1 MQHAQIEQLSALERR
16 INLAVELR
24 AIESEVAGRL
34 QQIARTTRIDGF
46 RNGKVPMSLVAKK
59 YGGEVHQEVLGAAVE
74 RAFASAVQTHQL
86 KVAGMPRIEP
96 KADAA
101 NQELFEFYA
110 VFEVYPVITL
120 GDLGS
125 TEISRPLVEVGDA
138 QVDKTIDVLLKQR
151 VQYDSIDRAAQQ
163 GDLVTVNYVGKTD
176 GEIFAGGEAQG
187 FRVVLG
193 EGRTLPEFE
202 AALLD
207 VKAGDSKQF
216 DVTFPA
222 DYQAASLAGKTAQ
235 FEVEVTD
242 VAAPKLPQVDAE
254 FARSLGM
261 EDGDVTKMRAE
272 IKANLERE
280 VKNRI
285 QAQIKDQV
293 MQALL
298 TTTAVEPPK
307 ALVQNEMQ
315 RLMDQARS
323 DMQERGMDIAKVP
336 MPTELFEQR
345 AQKRVALGL
354 ILAEIVQTKQLTAQQ
369 EAVSVMIE
377 DLAQSYEDPQ
387 DVINWYRK
395 TPEKMQEITSLV
407 LEDNVVNWVLSQ
419 AKVSDK
425 PLAFDEL
432 MGKA

>member
-16 INLAVELR
+16 INLTVELR
-24 AIESEVAGRL
+24 SIESEVAGRL
-34 QQIARTTRIDGF
+34 QQIARTARIDGF

-74 RAFASAVQTHQL
+74 RAFASAMQTHQL

-96 KADAA
+96 KTDAA
-101 NQELFEFYA
+101 NQGLFEFYA
-110 VFEVYPVITL
+110 VFEVYPQITL
-120 GDLGS
+120 GDLGN
-125 TEISRPLVEVGDA
+125 TEINRPRVEVSDA

-207 VKAGDSKQF
+207 VKAGDNKQF

-222 DYQAASLAGKTAQ
+222 DYQAAALAGKTAQ

-254 FARSLGM
+254 FARSLGI

-298 TTTAVEPPK
+298 TSTAVEPPK
-307 ALVQNEMQ
+307 TLVQNETQ
-315 RLMDQARS
+315 RLMEQARS

-345 AQKRVALGL
+345 AHKRVALGL

-369 EAVSVMIE
+369 EAVTAMIE
-377 DLAQSYEDPQ
+377 ELAQSYEDPQ
-387 DVINWYRK
+387 DVISWYRK

>member
-24 AIESEVAGRL
+24 TIESEVASRL
-34 QQIARTTRIDGF
+34 RQIARTARIDGF

-59 YGGEVHQEVLGAAVE
+59 YGGEVHQEVLGTAVE
-74 RAFASAVQTHQL
+74 RAFASAVQAHQL
-86 KVAGMPRIEP
+86 NVAGMPRIEP

-110 VFEVYPVITL
+110 VFEVYPHITL
-120 GDLGS
+120 GDLS
-125 TEISRPLVEVGDA
+125 NAEIDRPSVEVGDA
-138 QVDKTIDVLLKQR
+138 QVDKTIEVLVKQR
-151 VQYDSIDRAAQQ
+151 VQYDSIDRAARQ
-163 GDLVTVNYVGKTD
+163 GDLVTVNYTGKTD
-176 GEIFAGGEAQG
+176 GEVFAGGEAQG

-207 VKAGDSKQF
+207 VKAGDCKQF
-216 DVTFPA
+216 DVTFPD
-222 DYQAASLAGKTAQ
+222 DYQAAALAGKTAQ
-235 FEVEVTD
+235 FEVEVSD
-242 VAAPKLPQVDAE
+242 VAAPKLPQVDEE
-254 FARSLGM
+254 FARNLGI
-261 EDGDVTKMRAE
+261 EDGDVSKMRAE

-280 VKNRI
+280 VKNRV

-293 MQALL
+293 MEVLL
-298 TTTAVEPPK
+298 TTTQVETPK
-307 ALVQNEMQ
+307 ALVQTEMQ
-315 RLMDQARS
+315 RLMAQARNE
-323 DMQERGMDIAKVP
+323 MQERGMDIAKIP

-354 ILAEIVQTKQLTAQQ
+354 ILAEIVQTKQLSAQP
-369 EAVSVMIE
+369 EAVSAMIE
-377 DLAQSYEDPQ
+377 DLAQSYEDTQ
-387 DVINWYRK
+387 DVIDWYRK

-419 AKVSDK
+419 AKVNDK

>member
-24 AIESEVAGRL
+24 SIEAEVAGRL
-34 QQIARTTRIDGF
+34 QQIARTARIDGF

-74 RAFASAVQTHQL
+74 RAFASAMQTHQL

-96 KADAA
+96 KTDAA

-110 VFEVYPVITL
+110 VFEVYPQITL
-120 GDLGS
+120 GDLGN
-125 TEISRPLVEVGDA
+125 TEINRPLVEVGDA

-207 VKAGDSKQF
+207 VKAGDNKQF

-222 DYQAASLAGKTAQ
+222 DYQAAALAGKTAQ

-254 FARSLGM
+254 FARSLGI
-261 EDGDVTKMRAE
+261 EDGDVTTMRAE

-298 TTTAVEPPK
+298 TATAVEPPK
-307 ALVQNEMQ
+307 ALVQNETQ
-315 RLMDQARS
+315 RLMEQARS

-345 AQKRVALGL
+345 AHKRVALGL

-369 EAVSVMIE
+369 EAVSAMIE
-377 DLAQSYEDPQ
+377 ELAQSYEDPQ
-387 DVINWYRK
+387 DVISWYRK

>member
-1 MQHAQIEQLSALERR
+1 MQHAQIEELSSLERR
-16 INLAVELR
+16 INLSVELSS
-24 AIESEVAGRL
+24 IESEVASRL
-34 QQIARTTRIDGF
+34 KQIARTARIDGF

-59 YGGEVHQEVLGAAVE
+59 YGGEVHQEVLGTAVE

-96 KADAA
+96 RADAA
-101 NQELFEFYA
+101 REDLFEFYA
-110 VFEVYPVITL
+110 VFEVYPKIEL
-120 GDLGS
+120 GDLSQAG
-125 TEISRPLVEVGDA
+125 ISRPVVEVGEA
-138 QVDKTIDVLLKQR
+138 QVDKTIDVLVKQR

-163 GDLVTVNYVGKTD
+163 GDLVTLNYVGKTD
-176 GEIFAGGEAQG
+176 GEIFDGGEARG

-207 VKAGDSKQF
+207 VKTGDSKQF

-222 DYQAASLAGKTAQ
+222 NYQAASLAGKTAR
-235 FEVEVTD
+235 FEVEITD
-242 VAAPKLPQVDAE
+242 VAAPKLPEVDAE
-254 FARSLGM
+254 FARSLGI
-261 EDGDVTKMRAE
+261 EDGDVAKMRAE
-272 IKANLERE
+272 IRANLERE

-285 QAQIKDQV
+285 KAQIKDQV
-293 MQALL
+293 MEILL
-298 TTTAVEPPK
+298 TSTAVEAPK
-307 ALVQNEMQ
+307 ALVRNEMQ

-336 MPTELFEQR
+336 MPTDLFEQR

-354 ILAEIVQTKQLTAQQ
+354 ILAEIVQSKQLTAQAD
-369 EAVSVMIE
+369 AVSAMIE
-377 DLAQSYEDPQ
+377 ELAQSYEDPQ
-387 DVINWYRK
+387 DVIDWYRK
-395 TPEKMQEITSLV
+395 TPEKMQEISSLV

-419 AKVSDK
+419 AKITDK